1 MLQEER
7 VPHPFQKAK
16 GSLKIDTFPTK
27 LITYECITNTQQK
40 SIVHRENF
48 KKLIVK
54 KIENARSTCILCF
67 NYAPLVDDVCL
78 LNF

>member
-7 VPHPFQKAK
+7 VLHPFQKAK
-16 GSLKIDTFPTK
+16 GSLKIDTLPTK

-54 KIENARSTCILCF
+54 NMNRNRKCKEYMYIML
-67 NYAPLVDDVCL
+67 
-78 LNF
+78 